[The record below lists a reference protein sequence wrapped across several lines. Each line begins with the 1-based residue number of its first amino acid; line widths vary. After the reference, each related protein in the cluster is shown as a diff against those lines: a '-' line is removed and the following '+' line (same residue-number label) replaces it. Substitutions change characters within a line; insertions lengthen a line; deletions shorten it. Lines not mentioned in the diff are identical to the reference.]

1 VAERPTLSRGISF
14 WFLTILF
21 VLLLCAASAPSP
33 LYPVYQA
40 MWGFPAIT
48 LTAIYASYA
57 FGAIAA
63 LLVTGRLSDHLGRR
77 PVLLLALV
85 LEVAGMLMFLAADGV
100 TLLFVGRLV
109 VGVATGIAI
118 GALSAWLIDLQPP
131 GNPRLGGLTS
141 GVAVILGLGLG
152 ACVSGVLVQYAPYPL
167 QLVYLLLAGAYV
179 LGAAGIAVVADPVER
194 RPGWVAS
201 LRPVVGVPPDAR
213 SMFVAAAPALV
224 GMWALGGLYLAL
236 GPSLAI
242 SILGSDS
249 RVAGGLLIFALTG
262 TGAVASVLVRRSD
275 AEPLLVR
282 GCEVLIGGVAVT
294 LVGVWLR
301 SAFVLYAGSV
311 LAGIGLGPAF
321 SAYVRIIAPLAPPE
335 GRGGLLGAMYL
346 STYLSFSV
354 PTLIAGAAVT
364 LYGLRDTT
372 LAYGVAVMLLAT
384 ATTVVVARRLRGLND
399 RESAR

>member
-1 VAERPTLSRGISF
+1 MAERPTLSRGVSF
-14 WFLTILF
+14 WLLTILF

-63 LLVTGRLSDHLGRR
+63 LLVMGRLSDHLGRR

-85 LEVAGMLMFLAADGV
+85 LEVAGMLMFIVADGV

-109 VGVATGIAI
+109 VGVATGIAV
-118 GALSAWLIDLQPP
+118 GALSAWLIDLQPAD
-131 GNPRLGGLTS
+131 NPRLGSLMS
-141 GVAVILGLGLG
+141 GVTVILGLGLG
-152 ACVSGVLVQYAPYPL
+152 AFVSGMLVQYAPYPL
-167 QLVYLLLAGAYV
+167 QLVYWLLAGAYV
-179 LGAAGIAVVADPVER
+179 LAAVGIAVVADPIER
-194 RPGWVAS
+194 RTGWLAS
-201 LRPVVGVPPDAR
+201 LRPVVGVPRGAR

-249 RVAGGLLIFALTG
+249 HVAGGLLIFALTG
-262 TGAVASVLVRRSD
+262 TGAAASVLLRRFD

-282 GCEVLIGGVAVT
+282 GCIVLIGGVAVT

-301 SAFVLYAGSV
+301 SAVVLYAGSV

-321 SAYVRIIAPLAPPE
+321 SAYVRTIAPLAPPE

-354 PTLIAGAAVT
+354 PAVIAGAAVT

-372 LAYGVAVMLLAT
+372 LMYGVAVMLLAT
-384 ATTVVVARRLRGLND
+384 ATTVVVARRLPELSD
-399 RESAR
+399 RTSVG

>member
-1 VAERPTLSRGISF
+1 MAERQTLSRGVSF
-14 WFLTILF
+14 WLLTILF

-63 LLVTGRLSDHLGRR
+63 LLVTWRLSDHLGRR
-77 PVLLLALV
+77 PVLLLALI
-85 LEVAGMLMFLAADGV
+85 LDVAGMLMFIVADGV

-109 VGVATGIAI
+109 VGVATGIAV
-118 GALSAWLIDLQPP
+118 GALSAWLIDLQPAD
-131 GNPRLGGLTS
+131 NPRLGSLMS

-152 ACVSGVLVQYAPYPL
+152 AFVSGVLVQYAPYPL
-167 QLVYLLLAGAYV
+167 QLVYWLLAGAYV
-179 LGAAGIAVVADPVER
+179 LAAVGIAVVADPIER
-194 RPGWVAS
+194 RTGWLAS
-201 LRPVVGVPPDAR
+201 LRPVVGVPRGAR

-249 RVAGGLLIFALTG
+249 RVAGGVLIFALTG
-262 TGAVASVLVRRSD
+262 TGAAASVLLRRFD

-282 GCEVLIGGVAVT
+282 GCIVLIGGVAVT

-301 SAFVLYAGSV
+301 SAVVLYAGSV

-321 SAYVRIIAPLAPPE
+321 SAYVRTIAPLAPPE

-354 PTLIAGAAVT
+354 PAVIAGAAVT

-372 LAYGVAVMLLAT
+372 LMYGVAVMLLAT
-384 ATTVVVARRLRGLND
+384 ATTVVVARRLHELSGRKSVG
-399 RESAR
+399 

>member
-1 VAERPTLSRGISF
+1 MAERPTLSRGVSF
-14 WFLTILF
+14 WLLTVLF

-57 FGAIAA
+57 FGAITA
-63 LLVTGRLSDHLGRR
+63 LLVMGRLSDHLGRR

-85 LEVAGMLMFLAADGV
+85 LEVVGMLMFIVADGV

-109 VGVATGIAI
+109 VGVATGIAV
-118 GALSAWLIDLQPP
+118 GALSAWLIDLQPAD
-131 GNPRLGGLTS
+131 NPRLGSLMS

-152 ACVSGVLVQYAPYPL
+152 AFVSGVLVQYAPYPL
-167 QLVYLLLAGAYV
+167 QLVYWLLAGAYG
-179 LGAAGIAVVADPVER
+179 LAAVGIAVVADPIER
-194 RPGWVAS
+194 RTGWLAS
-201 LRPVVGVPPDAR
+201 LRPVVGVPPGAR

-242 SILGSDS
+242 SILGADS
-249 RVAGGLLIFALTG
+249 HVAGGLLIFALTG
-262 TGAVASVLVRRSD
+262 TGAVASVLLRRSD
-275 AEPLLVR
+275 PEPMLVR
-282 GCEVLIGGVAVT
+282 GCVVLIGGVAVT

-301 SAFVLYAGSV
+301 STLVLFAGSV

-321 SAYVRIIAPLAPPE
+321 SAYVRTITPLAPPE

-346 STYLSFSV
+346 STYLSFSIPAV
-354 PTLIAGAAVT
+354 IAGAAVT

-372 LAYGVAVMLLAT
+372 LGYGVAVMLLAT
-384 ATTVVVARRLRGLND
+384 ATTVVVARRLHELSGRKSVG
-399 RESAR
+399 

>member
-1 VAERPTLSRGISF
+1 MAERRTLSRGVSF
-14 WFLTILF
+14 WLLTILF

-40 MWGFPAIT
+40 MWGFPPIT

-57 FGAIAA
+57 LGAIAA

-77 PVLLLALV
+77 PVLLLALA
-85 LEVAGMLMFLAADGV
+85 LEVAGMLMFIVADGV

-109 VGVATGIAI
+109 VGVATGIGV

-131 GNPRLGGLTS
+131 GSPRLGSLTS

-152 ACVSGVLVQYAPYPL
+152 ALVSGVLVQYAPYPL
-167 QLVYLLLAGAYV
+167 QLVYLLLAAAYG
-179 LGAAGIAVVADPVER
+179 LAAVVIAVVADPVER
-194 RPGWVAS
+194 RPGWFAS
-201 LRPVVGVPPDAR
+201 LRPVVGVPPVAR

-249 RVAGGLLIFALTG
+249 HVAGGLLIFALTG
-262 TGAVASVLVRRSD
+262 TGAAASVLLRRFD

-282 GCEVLIGGVAVT
+282 GCVVLIGGVAVT

-301 SAFVLYAGSV
+301 SAVVLYAGSV

-321 SAYVRIIAPLAPPE
+321 SAYVRTIAPLAPPE
-335 GRGGLLGAMYL
+335 GRGGLLGAMYF
-346 STYLSFSV
+346 STYLSFSI

-372 LAYGVAVMLLAT
+372 LVYGVAVMLLAT
-384 ATTVVVARRLRGLND
+384 ATTVVVVRRLHELSD
-399 RESAR
+399 RNPVG

>member
-1 VAERPTLSRGISF
+1 VAERPTLSRGVSF
-14 WFLTILF
+14 SLLTILF

-40 MWGFPAIT
+40 KWGFPAIT

-63 LLVTGRLSDHLGRR
+63 LLVAGRLSDHLGRR

-85 LEVAGMLMFLAADGV
+85 LEVVGMLVFIVADGV

-109 VGVATGIAI
+109 VGVATGIAA

-131 GNPRLGGLTS
+131 GNPRLGSLTG

-152 ACVSGVLVQYAPYPL
+152 AFISGLLVQYAPYPL
-167 QLVYLLLAGAYV
+167 QLVYVLLAGAY
-179 LGAAGIAVVADPVER
+179 LLAAVGIAVVADPVER

-201 LRPVVGVPPDAR
+201 LRPVVGVPPRAR
-213 SMFVAAAPALV
+213 SMFIAAAPALV

-242 SILGSDS
+242 SIVGSDS

-262 TGAVASVLVRRSD
+262 TGAVASVLLRRFD
-275 AEPLLVR
+275 AELMLVR
-282 GCEVLIGGVAVT
+282 GCVVLIAGVAVT

-301 SAFVLYAGSV
+301 SAVVLYAGSV
-311 LAGIGLGPAF
+311 VAGIGLGPAF
-321 SAYVRIIAPLAPPE
+321 SAYVRTIAPLAPPE

-346 STYLSFSV
+346 STYLSFSIPAV
-354 PTLIAGAAVT
+354 IAGAAVT

-372 LAYGVAVMLLAT
+372 LVYGVAVMVLAT
-384 ATTVVVARRLRGLND
+384 ATTVVVARRLQELDD
-399 RESAR
+399 RTSVA

>member
-1 VAERPTLSRGISF
+1 MAERPTLSRGASF
-14 WFLTILF
+14 WLLTILF

-33 LYPVYQA
+33 LYPLYQA

-48 LTAIYASYA
+48 LTTIYASYA

-63 LLVTGRLSDHLGRR
+63 VLVTGRLSDHLGRR
-77 PVLLLALV
+77 PVLWLALV
-85 LEVAGMLMFLAADGV
+85 LEVAGMLVFTAADGV
-100 TLLFVGRLV
+100 TSLFVGRLV
-109 VGVATGIAI
+109 VGVATGIAV

-131 GNPRLGGLTS
+131 GNARLGSLTG

-152 ACVSGVLVQYAPYPL
+152 AFVSGVLVQYAPYPL

-179 LGAAGIAVVADPVER
+179 LAAVAIVAVADPVER

-201 LRPVVGVPPDAR
+201 LRPVVGVPPSAR

-242 SILGSDS
+242 SILGSGS
-249 RVAGGLLIFALTG
+249 RVAGGLLIFGLTG
-262 TGAVASVLVRRSD
+262 TGAVASVLLRQSD

-282 GCEVLIGGVAVT
+282 GCVVLIAGVAVT
-294 LVGVWLR
+294 LIGVWLR
-301 SAFVLYAGSV
+301 SAVVLYAGTI

-321 SAYVRIIAPLAPPE
+321 SAYVRAIAPLAPPE

-354 PTLIAGAAVT
+354 PTVIAGAAVA

-372 LAYGVAVMLLAT
+372 LVYGVAVMLLAT
-384 ATTVVVARRLRGLND
+384 ATTVMVATRLKELQD
-399 RESAR
+399 RLSVR

>member
-1 VAERPTLSRGISF
+1 MAERPTLSRGVSF
-14 WFLTILF
+14 WLLTVLF

-40 MWGFPAIT
+40 MWGFPAST

-57 FGAIAA
+57 FGAISA
-63 LLVTGRLSDHLGRR
+63 LLVMGRLSDHLGRR

-85 LEVAGMLMFLAADGV
+85 LEVVGMLMFIVADGV

-109 VGVATGIAI
+109 VGVATGIAV

-131 GNPRLGGLTS
+131 DSPRLGSLMS

-152 ACVSGVLVQYAPYPL
+152 AFVSGVLVQYAPYPL
-167 QLVYLLLAGAYV
+167 QLVYWLLAGAYG
-179 LGAAGIAVVADPVER
+179 LAAVGIAVVADPIER
-194 RPGWVAS
+194 RPGWLLS
-201 LRPVVGVPPDAR
+201 LRPVVGVPPVAR

-242 SILGSDS
+242 SILGADS
-249 RVAGGLLIFALTG
+249 HVAGGLLIFALTG
-262 TGAVASVLVRRSD
+262 TGAVASVLLRRSD
-275 AEPLLVR
+275 PEPMLVR
-282 GCEVLIGGVAVT
+282 GCVVLIGGVAVT

-301 SAFVLYAGSV
+301 STVGLFAGSV

-321 SAYVRIIAPLAPPE
+321 SAYVRTIAPLAPPE

-346 STYLSFSV
+346 STYLSFSIPAV
-354 PTLIAGAAVT
+354 IAGAAVT

-372 LAYGVAVMLLAT
+372 LVYGVAVMLLAT
-384 ATTVVVARRLRGLND
+384 ATTVVVARRLHELSD
-399 RESAR
+399 RKSVG